1 MSFEPVCEMCGLY
14 YHDKIADN
22 CCDTKHNVRDYFLWH
37 CHDVQIF
44 LYLKALNCCEGDIF
58 VKVWCEYGLLYIRK
72 ERRMDLTSMTLEVC
86 LCLVTVR
93 ECSKDD
99 PVQLKTSLWFTTR
112 VLLHSVVSPNEG
124 TRPQFDW
131 VHQNLLRA
139 AIFRGHRPK
148 NPKNETFLKYH
159 SSSMVAEERT
169 ADESKSAHRESL
181 GHYYLAIFVRRLET
195 TFAGGWRPPTAE

>member
-1 MSFEPVCEMCGLY
+1 MFVTTSCDIVMMS
-14 YHDKIADN
+14 K
-22 CCDTKHNVRDYFLWH
+22 YFF
-37 CHDVQIF
+37 IS
-44 LYLKALNCCEGDIF
+44 KPCEGNIF

-72 ERRMDLTSMTLEVC
+72 ERRVDLTSTTLEVC

-112 VLLHSVVSPNEG
+112 VLLHSVVSPNER
-124 TRPQFDW
+124 TKATIW

-181 GHYYLAIFVRRLET
+181 GHYHLAIFVRRLET
-195 TFAGGWRPPTAE
+195 PFARGWRPPTAE